1 MASNF
6 TTNKSIEQPLNGSYN
21 NDWDVP
27 MNADWGIVDTCLG
40 GTTSI
45 VVTGVAAGSYALSTV
60 QYQPPN
66 IEFSGVLSGNLVYYV
81 PTGIGGVWSLQNSCT
96 GSYTLSFGLANGST
110 VSLLSS
116 GFRTFLI
123 SDGASV
129 QQADSAYAYLQAQAA
144 ISAAETYATNAAN
157 TAQSN
162 AEAFATSAAN
172 TAQSNAETYAASQ
185 ASTAQSNAEAFATS
199 AANTAQSNAET
210 YANGT
215 HNYPSGWQKLPAGMI
230 LQGGTATGDTS
241 GTGHVITFPEPFPTA
256 CISVVCSAYQ
266 ASEVNYIVSFNQT
279 SFGLYNFGSSL
290 CTWIAIGY

>member
-185 ASTAQSNAEAFATS
+185 ASTAQSNAEDFAMS
-199 AANTAQSNAET
+199 AANTAQTNAET

-215 HNYPSGWQKLPAGMI
+215 HNFLFSSGWAKMPSGLI
-230 LQGGTATGDTS
+230 IQGGTVTASSTGST
-241 GTGHVITFPEPFPTA
+241 VTFPEPFPIA
-256 CISVVCSAYQ
+256 CISVVETAIGQ
-266 ASEVNYIVSFNQT
+266 PNGYIETITST
-279 SFGLYNFGSSL
+279 SFVLFNGSSTQS
-290 CTWIAIGY
+290 TWIAIGY